1 MLTGGKG
8 LLGHQAA
15 ANPGCLHLGECTFC
29 CTRTFRTCSHAQVID
44 CANWGVSDMSQDEF
58 FSLYAAMGC
67 VGADEPPAMLKLK
80 DWPARAHF
88 RQRLPR
94 HNQVRGDA
102 LPTSYPKY

>member
-1 MLTGGKG
+1 M
-8 LLGHQAA
+8 
-15 ANPGCLHLGECTFC
+15 
-29 CTRTFRTCSHAQVID
+29 ID